1 VFGSIGGTELI
12 LILVIALLIF
22 GPRKLPEMGRSL
34 GRGLAEFRKAS
45 TEFKNTLEKEIA
57 SEDGMTSWGGPERR
71 ARGDQS
77 HRGRYRARGARTNRR
92 RQAKDRMTARP
103 PAP

>member
-1 VFGSIGGTELI
+1 MFGSIGGTELI

-22 GPRKLPEMGRSL
+22 GPRKLPELGRSL

-57 SEDGMTSWGGPERR
+57 SEDGVNVVGEVQSAAREVTKAIEGATAPE
-71 ARGDQS
+71 A
-77 HRGRYRARGARTNRR
+77 
-92 RQAKDRMTARP
+92 
-103 PAP
+103 PAPTVVDKPKTG